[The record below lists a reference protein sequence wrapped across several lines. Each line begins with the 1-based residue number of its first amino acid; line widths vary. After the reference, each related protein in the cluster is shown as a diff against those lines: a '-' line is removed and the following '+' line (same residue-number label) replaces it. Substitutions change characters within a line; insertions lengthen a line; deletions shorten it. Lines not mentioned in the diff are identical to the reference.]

1 MKALPLPKS
10 FDENEW
16 FFILTVLGMLFLYR
30 IIPKRFSTSTTL
42 LLLIFPATISR
53 LTDKFLSAPDKDLYD
68 VFDSPAF
75 ELFDLF
81 SYTMYAPFGYFF
93 IYLYDYWK
101 LKGLRLVAYIMV
113 WGVFSIGFEW
123 ISHQFHVFKYKDF
136 TFSLAFSIYISSH
149 ILTILY
155 YHLIISLTSS
165 LKMSK
170 F

>member
-1 MKALPLPKS
+1 MKALPLPEA
-10 FDENEW
+10 FDENEC
-16 FFILTVLGMLFLYR
+16 FFVITLVVTMMLYR
-30 IIPKRFSTSTTL
+30 IVPKRYSTSTTL
-42 LLLIFPATISR
+42 LLFIFPATFSR

-81 SYTMYAPFGYFF
+81 AYTMYAPFGYFF

-101 LKGLRLVAYIMV
+101 LKGLKLVGYLLV

-136 TFSLAFSIYISSH
+136 TFSLGFSIYISSH

-155 YHLIISLTSS
+155 YHLINMLTSR
-165 LKMSK
+165 LKA
-170 F
+170 